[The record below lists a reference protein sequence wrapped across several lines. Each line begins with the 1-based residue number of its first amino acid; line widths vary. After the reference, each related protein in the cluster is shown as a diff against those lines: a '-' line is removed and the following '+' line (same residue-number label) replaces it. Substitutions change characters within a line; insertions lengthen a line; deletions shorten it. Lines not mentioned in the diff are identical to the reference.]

1 MYNEFNEIFGNPDY
15 NLDYDLHVLDPKN
28 EDTKDFQKDDC
39 IFDAI
44 QRIDKFIKNQVSA
57 NQRLRQ
63 ENQQLRSEITTLRNM
78 NYGR

>member
-1 MYNEFNEIFGNPDY
+1 MYSEYNDTYGNPDY
-15 NLDYDLHVLDPKN
+15 NLDYDLYVLNPENK
-28 EDTKDFQKDDC
+28 DTKDFQKDDC

-63 ENQQLRSEITTLRNM
+63 ENLQLRNEITTLRNM

>member
-1 MYNEFNEIFGNPDY
+1 MYSEYNDAYGNPEY

-28 EDTKDFQKDDC
+28 KDTKDFQKDDC

-63 ENQQLRSEITTLRNM
+63 ENLQLKSEITTLRNT